1 MNYSIIIPHKNIP
14 ILLERCLN
22 SIPERKDIQVIVIDD
37 NSNPSE
43 VELLKNFEKNRL
55 NVEVIL
61 SKDGKGAGYAR
72 NIGLKRA
79 SGKWVL
85 FADSDD
91 FFSKNA
97 FDYFD
102 SYLNSK
108 SDLVYFMMGSCLS
121 DTLEKANRH
130 LAYSTMIMAYLNTDN
145 GNEDNMRYKMSG
157 PVCKMVKN
165 IMIKKNNI
173 TFDEVIASNDIMFSA
188 KIGFYSRNIEVDDR
202 TVYYATVRQGSLT
215 KSRSRELQYCR
226 YLVQIR
232 YNVFMKKIGKAHI
245 QKHVMSRIIDALIYF
260 GPKEF
265 IKYLVIAK
273 KNSINIF
280 LAFTHFKSS
289 FVGWIKR
296 KTKHDKYL
304 VKRN

>member
-1 MNYSIIIPHKNIP
+1 MNYSIIIPHKNITT
-14 ILLERCLN
+14 LLQRCLN
-22 SIPERKDIQVIVIDD
+22 SIPERKDMQIIVIDD

-43 VELLKNFEKNRL
+43 VESLKNLEKNRL
-55 NVEVIL
+55 NVEVIFT
-61 SKDGKGAGYAR
+61 KEGKGAGYAR

-108 SDLVYFMMGSCLS
+108 SDLVYFMMGSCFS

-130 LAYSTMIMAYLNTDN
+130 SAYSSIIKEFLNSDN
-145 GNEDNMRYKMSG
+145 CNEDNIRYKISG
-157 PVCKMVKN
+157 PVCKIVKN
-165 IMIKKNNI
+165 KMIKKNNI
-173 TFDEVIASNDIMFSA
+173 TFDEVVASNDIMFSA

-202 TVYYATVRQGSLT
+202 IVYYATVRRGSLT

-232 YNVFMKKIGKAHI
+232 YNIFMKKIGKAHI
-245 QKHVMSRIIDALIYF
+245 QKHVMSRILDALIYF

-265 IKYLVIAK
+265 IKYIVVAY
-273 KNSINIF
+273 KNRINIF